1 MVKEIQEKD
10 FEKEVIEAG
19 KPVVADFWA
28 PWCGYCRRLA
38 PMYDRLEAEHGD
50 KIAFVKVNV
59 DDNAALAG
67 KYGVTS
73 IPTLILFDGGK
84 AKAEIVSP
92 ESQADA
98 EKWLKDNGA
107 L

>member
-1 MVKEIQEKD
+1 MVKEIDSAD
-10 FEKEVIEAG
+10 FEKELGSE

-38 PMYDRLEAEHGD
+38 PMYDRLDEQYGD
-50 KIAFVKVNV
+50 KISFVKVNV
-59 DDNAALAG
+59 DNNAALAG
-67 KYGVTS
+67 KYGVAS
-73 IPTLILFDGGK
+73 IPTLILFEGGAVK
-84 AKAEIVSP
+84 SEIISP
-92 ESQADA
+92 ESQAVA